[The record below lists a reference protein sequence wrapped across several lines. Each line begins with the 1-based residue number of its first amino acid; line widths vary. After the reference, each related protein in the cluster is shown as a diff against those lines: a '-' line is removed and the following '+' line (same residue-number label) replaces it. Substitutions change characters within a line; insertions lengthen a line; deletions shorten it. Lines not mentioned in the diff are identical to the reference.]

1 MGVDSH
7 LRSVGRWLLAALAIV
22 IIAIAPLS
30 ASAQISPLDEAPP
43 STETP
48 FPALSLD
55 DPAVQAQI
63 TQYINQYI
71 DDLTA
76 AILENMTVEDRV
88 GQLFVVNFQGDDVG
102 YESDISTLIH
112 EYRVGGVVLSPEYGN
127 FFNQKNLDAPT
138 QVAILSNRLQA
149 LAYGRL
155 LPPQIA
161 LDMGK
166 GGDRNVAQLPLLVG
180 AGSGA
185 DREPVN
191 LPLFI
196 GMEQL
201 GDELSTTSLRNHFTE
216 LPNQLTL
223 GSTWNL
229 SLSQGVGEIVGRELG
244 AVGVNLLL
252 GPILDVYANPRTDSV
267 GSLGVQSYGG
277 NPFWVS
283 QMGRSY
289 ITGVHEGSGG
299 RMATVARHFPG
310 QGDADRL
317 PTEEVATIQSSADAL
332 RDVAIPPFTAVTQ
345 PSNGDAARVRPLANT
360 DAFMSS
366 HMRYSAFQAL
376 GGERVPPLGFSPD
389 LSTVLEE
396 EGFSEWR
403 ARGGLLMSNALGLP
417 AIRRDYDATLSE
429 FPFRLAALDAFTAG
443 NDLIYLGDLSTDG
456 SWENEFANIQEI
468 IRFFQTRY
476 TSDLDFAVQV
486 DVATQRI
493 LRAKLLL
500 YLDEEALTRQALD
513 AIAAGEFDDGEVT
526 IDPSVIDVSL
536 PAIPLEDL
544 FVSKKGLEIF
554 TDDNQSRIDANALV
568 REAAGE
574 SLTILAPDPEVVTDA
589 LPAAPQADEQIVIF
603 TDSRLFKEC
612 ETCVAEAPIAPEEI
626 ADIIVRLYGPDATDQ
641 ITPDQL
647 TSLTFSDLT
656 EILDAQRKVE
666 AQATAEAQAVS
677 ASPSEGAE
685 ISATETLTAPV
696 TLDLQLPQE
705 DKISKIER
713 EIDGAEWI
721 VFAMLNVDPER
732 YPNSDVVKRFLRER
746 STQIA
751 GKNVIVLALQ
761 APYFLDATEI
771 GQLTTYLGVY
781 SKSTPFLEN
790 AVRALFRNFTP
801 TGAPAVRVE
810 GTRFSDLSERL
821 SPDPEMQ
828 IPLSVTLDDMEL
840 ANGAEQSSVNA
851 GDTVF
856 IQVGPVLDHNG
867 NPVPDG
873 TLVDF
878 RLIYEGAELAL
889 PIEPSPS
896 HAGIATRAVLL
907 ERGGV
912 LRISASSGE
921 ASTGEPIL
929 LTVFDVDAA
938 GGQAQPS
945 ASADAAGGGVAPS
958 TAVQPAA
965 DANGEAATSS
975 DAGADA
981 TASDQALLAPTER
994 VNLVTLGVALFVMI
1008 VMLSLLLI
1016 VQIGTMPRAT
1026 LVYNMLWAV
1035 IAGLTA
1041 YILYGLGALPGSQWL
1056 RDQLGIAAAVVVV
1069 FVGMILP
1076 LLWLQLRIDLHN
1088 RRSSQ

>member
-7 LRSVGRWLLAALAIV
+7 LRGVGRWLLAVLAIAT
-22 IIAIAPLS
+22 IAIAPLS
-30 ASAQISPLDEAPP
+30 AFAQISPLDETP
-43 STETP
+43 SPTETTP
-48 FPALSLD
+48 PPLALD
-55 DPAVQAQI
+55 DPAVQAQV
-63 TQYINQYI
+63 TLYINQYI
-71 DDLTA
+71 DALTA
-76 AILENMTVEDRV
+76 AILEKMTVEDRV
-88 GQLFVVNFQGDDVG
+88 GQLFIVNFQGDDVG
-102 YESDISTLIH
+102 YGSDISTLIH

-127 FFNQKNLDAPT
+127 FFNQKNLDAPA
-138 QVAILSNRLQA
+138 QVASLSNRLQA

-161 LDMGK
+161 LDMGE
-166 GGDRNVAQLPLLVG
+166 GSDRSIDQLPLLAGVG
-180 AGSGA
+180 SDA
-185 DREPVN
+185 DRRPVDF
-191 LPLFI
+191 PLFV
-196 GMEQL
+196 GVEQL

-223 GSTWNL
+223 GSTWDL
-229 SLSQGVGEIVGRELG
+229 SLTQGVGEIVGRELS

-289 ITGVHEGSGG
+289 ITGVHEGSQG
-299 RMATVARHFPG
+299 RIATVARHFPG

-317 PTEEVATIQSSADAL
+317 PTEEVATIQSSIDAL
-332 RDVAIPPFTAVTQ
+332 QSVAIPPFTAVTQ
-345 PSNGDAARVRPLANT
+345 PSNGDATRVRPLANT
-360 DAFMSS
+360 EALMSS
-366 HMRYSAFQAL
+366 HMRYSALQAL
-376 GGERVPPLGFSPD
+376 GGERAPPLGFSPD

-396 EGFSEWR
+396 EGFGEWR

-429 FPFRLAALDAFTAG
+429 FPFRRAALDAFTAG
-443 NDLIYLGDLSTDG
+443 NDLIYLGDLSADG
-456 SWENEFANIQEI
+456 SWENELTNIEDI
-468 IRFFQTRY
+468 VRFFQKRY

-486 DVATQRI
+486 EAAARRI

-500 YLDEEALTRQALD
+500 YLDEDALTQQALD
-513 AIAAGEFDDGEVT
+513 AIAAGEFDGDEKT
-526 IDPSVIDVSL
+526 IDPSVIDVSQ
-536 PAIPLEDL
+536 PAIPLKTL
-544 FVSKKGLEIF
+544 FASAEGLEIF
-554 TDDNQSRIDANALV
+554 TEDSQSRLDANALV
-568 REAAGE
+568 RETAGG
-574 SLTILAPDPEVVTDA
+574 SLTILAPDPEVVADA
-589 LPAAPQADEQIVIF
+589 LPAAPQPGEQIVIF

-626 ADIIVRLYGPDATDQ
+626 ADIILRLYGPDATDQ
-641 ITPDQL
+641 VTQEQL
-647 TSLTFSDLT
+647 TSLTFSDLA
-656 EILDAQRKVE
+656 EALDAQIE
-666 AQATAEAQAVS
+666 AEATAEPQTTDATPS
-677 ASPSEGAE
+677 AGAE
-685 ISATETLTAPV
+685 ISATESLSAPV
-696 TLDLQLPQE
+696 TLTLQLPEE
-705 DKISKIER
+705 DKIDKIER
-713 EIDGAEWI
+713 RIDEAKWI

-746 STQIA
+746 STQIS

-801 TGAPAVRVE
+801 TGAPAVKVD
-810 GTRFSDLSERL
+810 GTRFNDLSERL
-821 SPDPEMQ
+821 SPDPDVQ
-828 IPLSVTLDDMEL
+828 ISLSVMLDDVEI
-840 ANGAEQSSVNA
+840 ANETEQSSINA
-851 GDTVF
+851 GDTIF
-856 IQVGPVLDHNG
+856 IKVGPVLDRNG

-889 PIEPSPS
+889 PIEPSAS
-896 HAGIATRAVLL
+896 HAGSATRAVLL
-907 ERGGV
+907 DRGGV

-921 ASTGEPIL
+921 ASTGDPIL
-929 LTVFDVDAA
+929 ITVLD
-938 GGQAQPS
+938 
-945 ASADAAGGGVAPS
+945 ADAAAPAPADATGES
-958 TAVQPAA
+958 AAPPAVQPAA
-965 DANGEAATSS
+965 GAGGEVVTST

-981 TASDQALLAPTER
+981 TAAAQALLAPTER
-994 VNLVTLGVALFVMI
+994 VNLVTLAVALFAMV

-1056 RDQLGIAAAVVVV
+1056 RDQLGIAAAAAVV

-1076 LLWLQLRIDLHN
+1076 LLWLQLRVDLHN
-1088 RRSSQ
+1088 RRPNQ

>member
-1 MGVDSH
+1 MGVNSH
-7 LRSVGRWLLAALAIV
+7 LHGVGRWLLAALTIV

-30 ASAQISPLDEAPP
+30 AFAQISPLDETP
-43 STETP
+43 SPTETASP
-48 FPALSLD
+48 SLALD
-55 DPAVQAQI
+55 DPAVQAQV
-63 TQYINQYI
+63 TQYIDQYV
-71 DDLTA
+71 DALTA
-76 AILENMTVEDRV
+76 VLLEKMTVEDRV
-88 GQLFVVNFQGDDVG
+88 GQLFVVNFQGNDVG
-102 YESDISTLIH
+102 YGSDVATLIH
-112 EYRVGGVVLSPEYGN
+112 EYRVGGVILSPEYSN
-127 FFNQKNLDAPT
+127 FLNQKNLDTPA
-138 QVAILSNRLQA
+138 QVASLTNRLQA

-161 LDMGK
+161 LNVGE
-166 GGDRNVAQLPLLVG
+166 GGDRVVAQLPLLVG
-180 AGSGA
+180 VEIGVN
-185 DREPVN
+185 RPPLN
-191 LPLFI
+191 LPLLI
-196 GMEQL
+196 GVEQL
-201 GDELSTTSLRNHFTE
+201 GDELSSTSLRNHFTE

-229 SLSQGVGEIVGRELG
+229 PLTQGVGEIVGRELST
-244 AVGVNLLL
+244 VGVNLLL
-252 GPILDVYANPRTDSV
+252 GPILDVYANPRADGV
-267 GSLGVQSYGG
+267 GSLGAQAYGG

-289 ITGVHEGSGG
+289 ITGVHEGSQG
-299 RMATVARHFPG
+299 RIATVARHFPG

-317 PTEEVATIQSSADAL
+317 PAEEVATIQSSADAL
-332 RDVAIPPFTAVTQ
+332 RSVAIPPFTAVTS
-345 PSNGDAARVRPLANT
+345 PSNGDADQIRPLANT
-360 DAFMSS
+360 EALMSS

-376 GGERVPPLGFSPD
+376 GGERIPPLGFSPD
-389 LSTVLEE
+389 LSTVLGE
-396 EGFSEWR
+396 EGFDEWR

-429 FPFRLAALDAFTAG
+429 FPFRRAALDAFTAG

-456 SWENEFANIQEI
+456 TWENEFTNIKEI
-468 IRFFQTRY
+468 IRFFQKRY

-486 DVATQRI
+486 DAAARRI

-500 YLDEEALTRQALD
+500 YLDEEALTQQALD
-513 AIAAGEFDDGEVT
+513 AIAAGEFDGGEKT
-526 IDPSVIDVSL
+526 IDPGAIDVSQ

-544 FVSKKGLEIF
+544 FASEKGLDIF
-554 TDDNQSRIDANALV
+554 TNDNQSRLDANALV

-574 SLTILAPDPEVVTDA
+574 SLTILAPDPEVVNDA
-589 LPAAPQADEQIVIF
+589 LPAAPQPGDQIVIF

-612 ETCVAEAPIAPEEI
+612 EACVAEAPIAPEEI

-641 ITPDQL
+641 VTPEQL
-647 TSLTFSDLT
+647 TSLTFSDLA
-656 EILDAQRKVE
+656 EVLDAQAE
-666 AQATAEAQAVS
+666 AEAQAQAAD
-677 ASPSEGAE
+677 ASPPAGAV
-685 ISATETLTAPV
+685 ISATESISPPV
-696 TLDLQLPQE
+696 TLTLQLPEE

-713 EIDGAEWI
+713 RIDEAEWI
-721 VFAMLNVDPER
+721 IFAMLNVDPER

-801 TGAPAVRVE
+801 TGAPAVKVD

-821 SPDPEMQ
+821 SPDPEVQ
-828 IPLSVTLDDMEL
+828 IPLSVTLDDVEIT
-840 ANGAEQSSVNA
+840 NEAEQSSVNA
-851 GDTVF
+851 GDTLF
-856 IQVGPVLDHNG
+856 IQVGPVLDRNG

-873 TLVDF
+873 TLIDF
-878 RLIYEGAELAL
+878 RLIYEGAELVL

-921 ASTGEPIL
+921 ASTGDPIL
-929 LTVFDVDAA
+929 LTVLDADAA
-938 GGQAQPS
+938 GGQTQPAAP
-945 ASADAAGGGVAPS
+945 ASAGATGEVAAPAE
-958 TAVQPAA
+958 AVQPAA
-965 DANGEAATSS
+965 SVEGEAVAIT
-975 DAGADA
+975 DAEAEA
-981 TASDQALLAPTER
+981 AVQEQTLLAPTER
-994 VNLVTLGVALFVMI
+994 VNLVTLAVTLFIMI

-1016 VQIGTMPRAT
+1016 VQVGTMPRTT

-1041 YILYGLGALPGSQWL
+1041 YILYGVGALPGSQWL
-1056 RDQLGIAAAVVVV
+1056 RDQLGIAAAAVVV

-1076 LLWLQLRIDLHN
+1076 LLWLQLRVDLHN
-1088 RRSSQ
+1088 RRPNQ